1 MCVKLTKRADDAAVE
16 QLVDDEFDVELDVQ
30 RFNGAPKGPAQ
41 RRWRKTLRSQLNLVG
56 ARQGIEAAI
65 EFPDQVAI
73 KAVGLGFHVGD
84 GDRFFERFGRLERQ
98 MFEID
103 IDGAGFVAAGTQ
115 QGFAQQ
121 RQEAADDTRLLDSQH
136 PHRVEIEALLLVVAR
151 LFAHLEQ
158 RVVRAFEH
166 LAG

>member
-1 MCVKLTKRADDAAVE
+1 ML
-16 QLVDDEFDVELDVQ
+16 
-30 RFNGAPKGPAQ
+30 
-41 RRWRKTLRSQLNLVG
+41 
-56 ARQGIEAAI
+56 
-65 EFPDQVAI
+65 
-73 KAVGLGFHVGD
+73 
-84 GDRFFERFGRLERQ
+84 
-98 MFEID
+98 EID
-103 IDGAGFVAAGTQ
+103 IDGAGLVAAGTQ